1 MLTDKNTVIDELKKK
16 VEHLITQYI
25 TSLERNRAL
34 QDENKVVRAKLEEVK
49 HENRELKDK
58 IKTLKAAKGFS
69 EGEFISDAKN
79 KINRLVREID
89 KCIALLNN

>member
-1 MLTDKNTVIDELKKK
+1 MLKNKNTVIDELKKK

-69 EGEFISDAKN
+69 EGEYSADAKN